1 MVSRRSSYE
10 VVVAGGGPAG
20 ATAAALIA
28 EAGHAVLL
36 VERSSQ
42 AQFKIGESL
51 MPATYSVFER
61 LGLLEAMRRSD
72 YPQKRSVQFYDRD
85 GRPSRP
91 FYFHEFDPAPSSQ
104 TWQVLRSTF
113 DQMLVDNAARKGAE
127 VVRGTAVAEPL
138 LDGEAVVGARLRAA
152 DGATA
157 EVGCR
162 VLVDATGQSSL
173 LARRFGL
180 RRVENRLRNVA
191 FFTHYSEA
199 RLDEGIDAGAT
210 IIYHTVGGG
219 SWFWFIP
226 LPGERVSVGVVGD
239 VGRLVA
245 GRAREPEQVFEEE
258 LARCPALAER
268 LASARRLMPMQAVRD
283 FSYTTGEGAGDGW
296 ILVGDAFGF
305 IDPIYST
312 GVFLALKSGEMAAD
326 AVAGALAADRPSG
339 EGLGAHLP
347 ELRRGVEALRRLVY
361 AFYDDDFSFAE
372 FLGRHPD
379 CRASLVH
386 MLMGNVFSHS
396 MEDLLAAL
404 DESQAP
410 PIAEAGP

>member
-1 MVSRRSSYE
+1 
-10 VVVAGGGPAG
+10 
-20 ATAAALIA
+20 
-28 EAGHAVLL
+28 

-113 DQMLVDNAARKGAE
+113 DQMLVDEAARKGAE
-127 VVRGTAVAEPL
+127 VLRGVGVAEPL
-138 LDGEAVVGARLRAA
+138 LAGEAVVGARLRGA
-152 DGATA
+152 DGESFDLT
-157 EVGCR
+157 CR

-180 RRVENRLRNVA
+180 RRVETCLRNVA
-191 FFTHYSEA
+191 FFTHYAGA
-199 RLDEGIDAGAT
+199 RMDEGVDAGAT
-210 IIYHTVGGG
+210 IIYHTLGGG

-226 LPGERVSVGVVGD
+226 LPGGRVSVGVVGD
-239 VGRLVA
+239 VGRLVT
-245 GRAREPEQVFEEE
+245 GRSREPEQVFEEE

-268 LASARRLMPMQAVRD
+268 LAEAHRQMPIQAVRD
-283 FSYTTGEGAGDGW
+283 FSYSTDQGAGDGW
-296 ILVGDAFGF
+296 VLAGDALGF

-326 AVAGALAADRPSG
+326 AAVSALAADDPSG
-339 EGLGAHLP
+339 ERLGAHLP
-347 ELRRGVEALRRLVY
+347 ALRRGIEALRRLVY
-361 AFYDDDFSFAE
+361 AFYDEGFSFAE
-372 FLGRHPD
+372 FLAEHPD
-379 CRASLVH
+379 CRESLVH
-386 MLMGNVFSHS
+386 MLMGDVLTHP
-396 MEDLLAAL
+396 MDRLLAAL
-404 DESQAP
+404 DGSLARP
-410 PIAEAGP
+410 AAETGP